1 MWDMLKEKVKTAGSA
16 ATSLVDGCLDR
27 QVGFVT
33 SMMTGSVAA
42 ARQLR
47 ESRSL
52 HDIMTLQTSYM
63 TDMQA
68 KMMALGNANFAAL
81 KEFGSTTLGLF
92 REPARKSDE
101 AKAPA
106 KKS

>member
-1 MWDMLKEKVKTAGSA
+1 
-16 ATSLVDGCLDR
+16 
-27 QVGFVT
+27 
-33 SMMTGSVAA
+33 
-42 ARQLR
+42 
-47 ESRSL
+47 
-52 HDIMTLQTSYM
+52 MTLQTSYM